1 MRRNTC
7 AEDSLASHSATKTHY
22 FPKYLPIHVP
32 VFKSTKKP
40 LPSVWILQQL
50 HVFDVG
56 RALRTVLLLL
66 FALTHQRLLVNVN
79 FDFGI
84 LIPFPIAHLDDV
96 FNAFDV
102 NDIRDRLIAP
112 AMTVFAHY
120 VVNSAKNDSKNVH
133 KSADMCTGNGN

>member
-1 MRRNTC
+1 MYIVLHHIQPRKPIT
-7 AEDSLASHSATKTHY
+7 
-22 FPKYLPIHVP
+22 FPNIFQYIVP

-40 LPSVWILQQL
+40 LPSVCILQQL

-66 FALTHQRLLVNVN
+66 FAPTHQRLLVNVN

-96 FNAFDV
+96 FSAFDV

-112 AMTVFAHY
+112 AMTVFSLY
-120 VVNSAKNDSKNVH
+120 VVNSAKQ
-133 KSADMCTGNGN
+133 